1 MVQKLLTLVK
11 YTDRKGERIYGSRV
25 QLSVA
30 GRSKVNKVSNKP
42 NTEIRDLN
50 RA

>member
-11 YTDRKGERIYGSRV
+11 YTDRNGERIYGSRV

-30 GRSKVNKVSNKP
+30 ARSKLNKVSNKL
-42 NTEIRDLN
+42 NTESRDLN
-50 RA
+50 GA